1 MDSSEII
8 SPSMATL
15 YGVIRRVFSKPY
27 WLELSLHHIGV
38 NFPRVSEKFPG
49 QVHVPISLPLMAK
62 EMSDGQLLLEYGNS
76 EESSIDNSNSAN
88 CWFSVKGLGIRYS
101 TNPFESQIILASMRR
116 ESINTLGSSS
126 PMTEWAVARPHVG
139 CASKSV
145 YMPTGR
151 DTSFTK

>member
-27 WLELSLHHIGV
+27 WLELSLHHSGV

-49 QVHVPISLPLMAK
+49 QGHVPISLPLMAK

-88 CWFSVKGLGIRYS
+88 LWCSFTRLVIRYS
-101 TNPFESQIILASMRR
+101 TNPIDIQIILASMRP
-116 ESINTLGSSS
+116 ESLNTLGSSI
-126 PMTEWAVARPHVG
+126 PMTKSAVARPHVG
-139 CASKSV
+139 CASKSA

-151 DTSFTK
+151 D